1 MASDALREAFERV
14 CREARPAE
22 GWYVALLERVPY
34 YGGPE
39 EGGWWG
45 EDVVVVAYRH
55 YDTEE
60 AARAAAA
67 AVERLASELARQ
79 ARSDFGRHCLAQ
91 TEWLEA
97 RGLEDGSLPEVDGE
111 VSYLVTVTAGPP
123 ESTRGSRRWE

>member
-14 CREARPAE
+14 CRDARPAE
-22 GWYVALLERVPY
+22 GWYVSLLERVPY

-45 EDVVVVAYRH
+45 EDVVLVASRR

-60 AARAAAA
+60 AAEAARAAVDA
-67 AVERLASELARQ
+67 LARELTAE
-79 ARSDFGRHCLAQ
+79 ARAEFGRRCLEE

-111 VSYLVTVTAGPP
+111 AVYEVTVTAGPP